1 MRYNDK
7 GDSVKDLII
16 RILDYI
22 DYNLYAK
29 ITMEE
34 LSRVFYFNKD
44 YIMRVFKKELGI
56 TIIDY
61 ITKRKIYNS
70 LKQLE
75 TTKDLV
81 LKVPISHGYSSQE
94 YYTESFQKVLGVNPL
109 TYRKFTKPNTSISY
123 EDISIIRKNLTELKY
138 QLDQIEQYRKSVPRE
153 TKKVLSLY
161 K

>member
-1 MRYNDK
+1 M
-7 GDSVKDLII
+7 KDLVI

-29 ITMEE
+29 ITMDE

-44 YIMRVFKKELGI
+44 YIMRAFKKELGI

-75 TTKDLV
+75 TTKDLI
-81 LKVPISHGYSSQE
+81 LKVAISHGYSSQE

-109 TYRKFTKPNTSISY
+109 TYRKFTKPNTSISF
-123 EDISIIRKNLTELKY
+123 EEISIIRKNLTDLKY
-138 QLDQIEQYRKSVPRE
+138 QLNKIDEYKSSIPKE